1 MTNDAFIEQMGDT
14 ERRIFEAA
22 DSLFCRHGYDG
33 VSIRDVAETAGANK
47 ASVFYH
53 FNSKEELFEQVL
65 ERYYVAHRQV
75 LERAL
80 EGEGGLRDRLQA
92 AINAYFDFIVDNSRY
107 PRLVQ
112 GLVTRGD
119 SHARFVERTL
129 TPLFRW
135 TVDALTEVAPEEGAT
150 GARHFFLTFSGAVV
164 NYFTYAPTLEKA
176 WGDNPLADDQI
187 EERRQHLLWLVDTC
201 LDGLLRDVNRPKPDS

>member
-1 MTNDAFIEQMGDT
+1 MNTDAFLEGMGDT
-14 ERRIFEAA
+14 QRRIFEAA
-22 DSLFCRHGYDG
+22 DRLFCSHGYDG
-33 VSIRDVAETAGANK
+33 VSIRDVADEAGANK

-65 ERYYVAHRQV
+65 ERYYVTHRQV
-75 LERAL
+75 LEGAL
-80 EGEGGLRDRLQA
+80 EGEGGLRDRLRA
-92 AINAYFDFIVDNSRY
+92 AINAYIDFIEENRRY

-119 SHARFVERTL
+119 SHASFVERSL
-129 TPLFRW
+129 TPLFLW
-135 TVDALTEVAPEEGAT
+135 TVDALTEVAPVDGPT

-176 WGDNPLADDQI
+176 WGDDPMADDQI
-187 EERRQHLLWLVDTC
+187 QERREHLLWLVDTC
-201 LDGLLRDVNRPKPDS
+201 LDGILRDVNG